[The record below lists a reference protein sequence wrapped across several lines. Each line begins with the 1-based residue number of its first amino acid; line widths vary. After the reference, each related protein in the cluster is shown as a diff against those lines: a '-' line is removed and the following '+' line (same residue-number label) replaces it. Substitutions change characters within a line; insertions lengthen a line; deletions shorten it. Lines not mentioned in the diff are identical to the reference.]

1 MRLILKQSVVGVILT
16 MLIGF
21 ALFQPQSSSFNV
33 DRDDF
38 KEWLQ
43 REIENEVREDINW
56 GNSQK
61 RENTD
66 IVLRI
71 NSKNAVVNEEKV
83 ILDVAPFITNE
94 GRTLVPVR
102 FVSEVMG
109 DDIKWKADNRQVI
122 VAKNIV
128 LQINN
133 KKALVSGKE
142 KTMDVAPI
150 ISNGRTMVPI
160 RFISE
165 KLGYDV
171 NWDEKTQEIT
181 IRSQNTTK
189 NSEEITYKNIDI
201 SDLSE
206 ENKRLVQSRK
216 HSPGHLVFK
225 EGNKKYVAIFLGQ
238 RPSSGYSV
246 KVNNAKIREN
256 KTLYISVSEI
266 RPDPRS
272 MDLTVITYPFSIVEI
287 ENTEDF
293 ESVVLER

>member
-272 MDLTVITYPFSIVEI
+272 VDTL
-287 ENTEDF
+287 
-293 ESVVLER
+293 

>member
-272 MDLTVITYPFSIVEI
+272 MDTL
-287 ENTEDF
+287 
-293 ESVVLER
+293 